1 MKRHIFVIS
10 LIVTISLT
18 LYANT
23 LKNSF
28 VYDDV
33 HTIVN
38 NALIKDISNLPMLFD
53 KGEYFSRSGEASYR
67 PAVTFTYFIDY
78 ALYELKPWGYHLTN
92 ILLHA
97 ANGVL
102 LYIFLTL
109 FFNRGIPSA
118 RFSLLNNPPLL
129 ITILFITHPIL
140 TEAVNAVSY
149 REDLLAFL
157 FYMATLTIYLL
168 IRSHRKS
175 PNDWQP
181 ATSLLYIFSCLL
193 YSIALFSKE
202 MALTLPFIIYC
213 YELVY
218 MDKSKRRSA
227 LTNYYNIGY
236 IVIALAYAYLRF
248 YYFQNPMAG
257 GFYIPDIWERLI
269 TIPLLILSYIK
280 LLLFPV
286 SLSAEYMFLHV
297 ESVLS
302 ALFIISCFV
311 IFYLLSIAFRI
322 NKEIVFGIL
331 FFIITSL
338 PIYNIIPI
346 ANPLAERYMYLPS
359 VGFFISMV
367 SMVSIIYSIPL
378 KSRIGSK
385 VHRYAFSFLLIVLIT
400 YSFGAV
406 TRNKVWRDDYSL
418 WSDMARKMPKS
429 SRAHFGLGNVYVNQG
444 NLEDAIKQFQI
455 ALQLAPNNLNARVKL
470 VITYYNLGVYYDDQ
484 GNFDKAIQQYQ
495 SALRLDPS
503 VAEAH
508 YNMGNIYMA
517 SGLKDK
523 AKMEFE
529 TVLKIRPDY
538 VPAQQ
543 AVELLKVK

>member
-1 MKRHIFVIS
+1 MKRHFLPIL
-10 LIVTISLT
+10 LIVAISVT
-18 LYANT
+18 LYSNT
-23 LKNSF
+23 LNNGF
-28 VYDDV
+28 VYDDE
-33 HTIVN
+33 HIIVN
-38 NALIKDISNLPMLFD
+38 NTLIKDISNLPMLFD
-53 KGEYFSRSGEASYR
+53 KGKYFSRSDEASYR
-67 PAVTFTYFIDY
+67 PVVTFTYFIDY

-97 ANGVL
+97 ANGLL

-109 FFNRGIPSA
+109 FFNRDIPSA
-118 RFSLLNNPPLL
+118 RLSLLNNPPLL
-129 ITILFITHPIL
+129 ITALFTTHPLL
-140 TEAVNAVSY
+140 TETVNAVSY

-157 FYMATLTIYLL
+157 FYTATLTIYLL
-168 IRSHRKS
+168 IRPHRKS
-175 PNDWQP
+175 PNEWRT
-181 ATSLLYIFSCLL
+181 ATGLLYGASCLL

-213 YELVY
+213 YEWVY
-218 MDKSKRRSA
+218 MDKSRRRSV
-227 LTNYYNIGY
+227 LSNYYNIGY

-286 SLSAEYMFLHV
+286 SLSAEYVFLHV

-311 IFYLLSIAFRI
+311 IFYLLTIAFRI

-359 VGFFISMV
+359 VGFFISMA
-367 SMVSIIYSIPL
+367 STIYLIPL
-378 KSRIGSK
+378 KTRIGSN
-385 VHRYAFSFLLIVLIT
+385 VHRYAFTFLLIILTT
-400 YSFGAV
+400 YSFGVV

-429 SRAHFGLGNVYVNQG
+429 SRAHFGLGNVYVTQG
-444 NLEDAIKQFQI
+444 NLEDAIKQFQV
-455 ALQLAPNNLNARVKL
+455 ALQMDPNNLNARVKL
-470 VITYYNLGVYYDDQ
+470 VITYYNLGVYYDEQ
-484 GNFDKAIQQYQ
+484 GKFDRAIQQYQ

-543 AVELLKVK
+543 AIELLKAK